1 MRLRDRVALVT
12 GGSSGIG
19 RGICLELAREGACVT
34 VADLSEQPKQGKYHD
49 IEAQLPTAQVIVEAG
64 GASHFVPV
72 DMGYAVS
79 VEAMIEACLK
89 TWGALDIVV
98 NNAGIHVPGNSQELQ
113 VDDWDRVM
121 AINLRGPY
129 LCTKHSVPYL
139 KKSHAGRIINIASVH
154 AFAGGGGP
162 VYPPAKAGLVNL
174 TRDSAVELASENITV
189 NAICPGYIETPI
201 QDYLTEEQ
209 IEASRHRTPLPR
221 LGLPSDIGR
230 AAVFFASDDA
240 EWITGTA
247 LPVDGGWLAP
257 IM

>member
-1 MRLRDRVALVT
+1 M
-12 GGSSGIG
+12 
-19 RGICLELAREGACVT
+19 ELAREGACVT

-49 IEAQLPTAQVIVEAG
+49 VETQLPTAQVIVEAG

-72 DMGYAVS
+72 DMGYAAS
-79 VEAMIEACLK
+79 VEAMIESCLK
-89 TWGALDIVV
+89 NWGFLDIVV
-98 NNAGIHVPGNSQELQ
+98 NNAGKHVPGNSQELE

-129 LCTKHSVPYL
+129 LCTKHSVPHL
-139 KKSHAGRIINIASVH
+139 KKSQAGRIINIASVH
-154 AFAGGGGP
+154 AFVGGGGP

-174 TRDSAVELASENITV
+174 TRDSAIELDSENFTV

-209 IEASRHRTPLPR
+209 IETSRHRTPLPR

-230 AAVFFASDDA
+230 VAVFCASDDA

>member
-49 IEAQLPTAQVIVEAG
+49 VEAQLPTAQVIVEAG
-64 GASHFVPV
+64 GASHFVSV
-72 DMGYAVS
+72 DMGDDAS

-89 TWGALDIVV
+89 TWGALDIIV

-113 VDDWDRVM
+113 VNDWDRVM
-121 AINLRGPY
+121 AVNLRGPY
-129 LCTKHSVPYL
+129 LCTKHSVPHL

>member
-1 MRLRDRVALVT
+1 MRLDERVALVT

-19 RGICLELAREGACVT
+19 RGICLELAREGARVV
-34 VADLSEQPKQGKYHD
+34 VADLSEEPKRGKYHD
-49 IEAQLPTAQVIVEAG
+49 VEVQQPTAEAIVEEG
-64 GASHFVPV
+64 GQAHFVRV
-72 DMGYAVS
+72 DMGDADS
-79 VEAMIEACLK
+79 VEAMVKAAADQ
-89 TWGALDIVV
+89 WGRLDIVV
-98 NNAGIHVPGNSQELQ
+98 NNAGIHIPGDSQQLE
-113 VDDWDRVM
+113 VGDWDRVM

-129 LCTKHSVPYL
+129 LSTKYAVPHL
-139 KKSHAGRIINIASVH
+139 KASPAGRIINIASVH

-174 TRDSAVELASENITV
+174 TRDSAVELAGDNITV

-209 IEASRHRTPLPR
+209 IEASRQRTPLPR
-221 LGLPSDIGR
+221 LGRPRDIGR